1 MATDV
6 SVQFFSHFNGIT
18 LGNNWGDLI
27 RLLDTCLV
35 NGLPFASVTSASID
49 ANGDINLT
57 FFAAH
62 NAVLFQIVELTGF
75 SPSNINGKY
84 RIKGLPT
91 STQMILKAELSGQSV
106 AASGSAKLAALGY
119 DIIFRD
125 ANDVKRVYR
134 SKNPTSA
141 HPFIRVD
148 ETISDGTNSYTS
160 TYAKYAMVGL
170 LENMTHIDDYENADV
185 LQLPLSTSNLKLNY
199 SISGSGSTVVRGWSR
214 WTWARINNLNQSYS
228 DASTPSNG
236 NRNFTLVGDNDAFYM
251 VMPFSTTATMKR
263 IYGAGLFN
271 SCLKSDVI
279 PAWFLMSRLSTS
291 NASTNYLATE
301 NFSAPLVAGNGP
313 AQFIVPR
320 FTELNRVSNHVTA
333 NPVLPDYSSGF
344 SGIYSAN
351 STAALEIPFSDS
363 LNYLRGTLKHVAYN
377 GNSASPSSTTA
388 SLQDKSMYIYDSV
401 YAGGASNAGS
411 LLFYLGELE

>member
-6 SVQFFSHFNGIT
+6 NVQFFSHLNGLA

-27 RLLDTCLV
+27 RLLDTCLA
-35 NGLPFASVTSASID
+35 NGLALPSVTAASID

-75 SPSNINGKY
+75 SPSNINAKY

-91 STQMILKAELSGQSV
+91 STQMILKAELTGQSITV
-106 AASGSAKLAALGY
+106 NGSAKLAALGY

-134 SKNPTSA
+134 AKNPRSE

-170 LENMTHIDDYENADV
+170 LENMTHIDDYENPDV

-214 WTWARINNLNQSYS
+214 WTWARLNQLYQSWP
-228 DASTPSNG
+228 DANTPSAG
-236 NRNFTLVGDNDAFYM
+236 NRNFTMVGDNDAFYILM
-251 VMPFSTTATMKR
+251 SFGTDARFKR
-263 IYGAGLFN
+263 VYGTGLFN
-271 SCLKSDVI
+271 SCLKNDFI
-279 PAWFLMSRLSTS
+279 PSWFLMSRLSTS
-291 NASTNYLATE
+291 DASVNY
-301 NFSAPLVAGNGP
+301 SASEKYGASLVLSQA
-313 AQFIVPR
+313 ASQFIVPV
-320 FTELNRVSNHVTA
+320 FNETNKVSNHIDA
-333 NPVLPDYSSGF
+333 IPILPDYSSGY
-344 SGIYSAN
+344 SGVFN
-351 STAALEIPFSDS
+351 SNSIAALEIPFSDG
-363 LNYLRGTLKHVAYN
+363 NNFLRGTLKHIFYN
-377 GNSASPSSTTA
+377 GKSTSISSTTLN
-388 SLQDKSMYIYDSV
+388 LQDKSMYVYDSV
-401 YAGGASNAGS
+401 YANGSSNVGS